1 MAYDPQAK
9 RQRPKPT
16 PSGPAPVDALLL
28 TGTTDSSGRGVNA
41 DRSGSGAAERSDEAS
56 RVTQDPPPT
65 PAVTPE
71 PANPPPDKL
80 LLNSVLVS
88 AAGTLVGA
96 LVLRYL
102 WKRWFRNAGP
112 ATLFRRDSGE

>member
-28 TGTTDSSGRGVNA
+28 TGTTESSGQGLNA
-41 DRSGSGAAERSDEAS
+41 DRAGSGAAERSDVAS
-56 RVTQDPPPT
+56 EVTHDPPPT

-80 LLNSVLVS
+80 LLNSALVS
-88 AAGTLVGA
+88 ALSTLVGA
-96 LVLRYL
+96 LVLRYV
-102 WKRWFRNAGP
+102 WKRWFRNASST
-112 ATLFRRDSGE
+112 TLVRQDSGE